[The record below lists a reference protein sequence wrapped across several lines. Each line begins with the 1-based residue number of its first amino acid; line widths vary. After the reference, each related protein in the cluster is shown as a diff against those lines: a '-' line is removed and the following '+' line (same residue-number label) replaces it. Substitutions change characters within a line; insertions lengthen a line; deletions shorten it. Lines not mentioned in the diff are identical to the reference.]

1 MNDGLLSQEEIDA
14 LLGGDSSV
22 SKEDAKAAEST
33 SSDVIKESDKDLL
46 GEIGNISMGSASTA
60 LSTILSKKVNITTPK
75 VSLISINS
83 IKENMEVPMVALEV
97 LYTEGLTGAN
107 LLIMK
112 ITDAAV
118 IASLMMGGDGQ
129 VDELIELTEL
139 ELSAV
144 AEAMNQ
150 MIGSSATSLATM
162 LGFPVNISPPT
173 SRVWRS
179 ANDNLAEHVD
189 ENEEIVKIA
198 FRLTIEEHVDSEIML
213 ILRFDTANAIINKMT
228 GGGDSSL
235 VEEVAKPE
243 PVMEPVKE
251 AAVSYQMSSQTETEN
266 MPISNAIN
274 RDAPVQKAEFAPLQ
288 QIETHNTKNI
298 DLILDV
304 PLEISV
310 VLGRCKRTIQEI
322 LDLGTGS
329 LIELDKLTEEPV
341 EILVNG
347 KRVALGEVVVID
359 ENFGVRITNIINS
372 VDRVKSLQD

>member
-14 LLGGDSSV
+14 LLGGDSSA
-22 SKEDAKAAEST
+22 SKEEPKAVEST

-83 IKENMEVPMVALEV
+83 IKENMQVPMVALEV

-118 IASLMMGGDGQ
+118 IASLMMGSDGNIEEP
-129 VDELIELTEL
+129 VELTEL

-150 MIGSSATSLATM
+150 MIGSSATSLSTM

-213 ILRFDTANAIINKMT
+213 ILRLDTANSIINTMT
-228 GGGDSSL
+228 GGSS
-235 VEEVAKPE
+235 EPE
-243 PVMEPVKE
+243 PEIALEPVIEPVQE
-251 AAVSYQMSSQTETEN
+251 AAASRAPVQAPRVDMPVSNS
-266 MPISNAIN
+266 IN
-274 RDAPVQKAEFAPLQ
+274 RDAPVQRAEFAPLQ
-288 QIETHNTKNI
+288 AIETHDTKNI